1 MTTENFEL
9 LDAVEQYYGS
19 GSDQWLEIAK
29 YGITSDKAE
38 SILSQV
44 PGVNIVKNS
53 NGKIRSYNFTTTEN
67 VISSAETAVNSN
79 ASPILKSFDVPAN
92 TGIETVTTPAGES
105 VAQMTFTSGVSQA
118 GNFVFGEILPAV
130 GAAAVGIT
138 LGKTIDKLLYEVNP
152 DFWDEHNMTSLN
164 PDTWNDITDNDTL
177 EGRIFNTVFGLNPDD
192 GKTQAY
198 LDENAFAYMALY
210 LQNKG
215 LFEEG
220 KTVSEE
226 LKINDH
232 ITIPANLERID
243 GTTHKFKNNRLECVD
258 GILGTYNG
266 KYIRNYNH
274 TENSNVRNTI
284 VRVDYDLCFI
294 MSSNDSN
301 INKSGWGTYYFSPN
315 DPTSPSGGI
324 GSSLAQ
330 ETTIDNK
337 TVIYQTNYI
346 IGAYANGYIDKCN
359 LFINPVT
366 VKKNELP
373 YIAWALWY
381 GSWHTES
388 LIDGVGTQDGAKTPD
403 LSEVNTVDEALAKLK
418 EQYPELFENAI
429 NQDVVQPDGST
440 ITYTYVPVSMPELDP
455 SGNPIC
461 STSTQAIPNDDP
473 DTAPDSILDTITGSI
488 EKDPTINPPDTGKG
502 NTPAVVTPTGSASA
516 LYAIY
521 NPTIEQINS
530 FGSWLWSSDFVEQIK
545 KLFND
550 PMQAIIG
557 LHKVYATPAT
567 NGTQNIKV
575 GYLDSGVSANVV
587 SNQYTTIDCGTVSLS
602 EYFYNVFD
610 YAPYTDINLYL
621 PFIGIVGIDV
631 ADVMRSSIH
640 IIYHVDVLSGACLA
654 EVKVIRD
661 SAGGTLYQYTGNA
674 SVTLPISS
682 GSYMGIISSIAGI
695 AGGIAGTIA
704 SGGSA
709 LPLLA
714 SSAGSL
720 LNARTKVEHSGGF
733 SGNAGAMGSKIP
745 YLIISRPQ
753 IDLANKFEKYIG
765 YPANITPTLD
775 SCSGF
780 VNVLECHLE
789 NINATDSELN
799 EIESLLKGG
808 IIV

>member
-1 MTTENFEL
+1 MTSYQQL
-9 LDAVEQYYGS
+9 LDAVEKYYGS
-19 GSDQWLEIAK
+19 GSDQWAEIAK
-29 YGITSDKAE
+29 YGIGSEDAE

-53 NGKIRSYNFTTTEN
+53 NGKIRSYNFSATEN
-67 VISSAETAVNSN
+67 IASSTEQAVNSN
-79 ASPILKSFDVPAN
+79 APAVLKSFNVPAN
-92 TGIETVTTPAGES
+92 TGLETVTTPAGET
-105 VAQMTFTSGVSQA
+105 VKHMTFKSGMSQA
-118 GNFVFGEILPAV
+118 GNFVFGEVAPAL
-130 GAAAVGIT
+130 AATAAGIT
-138 LGKTIDKLLYEVNP
+138 LGKTVDKLLYSANP
-152 DFWDEHNMTSLN
+152 DFWDEHGMGTLD
-164 PDTWNDITDNDTL
+164 PDTWGNLIGTDTTGGKIL
-177 EGRIFNTVFGLNPDD
+177 NTILGTTPD

-198 LDENAFAYMALY
+198 MDENALAYMALY
-210 LQNKG
+210 LQQKG
-215 LFEEG
+215 VFDPSETKIYENDDIKTLGLSSEINFPIKLSPSLCQSYKKNFNPSDPNYERTMIFSTTAQKVAIFEQ
-220 KTVSEE
+220 S
-226 LKINDH
+226 
-232 ITIPANLERID
+232 
-243 GTTHKFKNNRLECVD
+243 
-258 GILGTYNG
+258 
-266 KYIRNYNH
+266 
-274 TENSNVRNTI
+274 ENSYSGSIIAVSTNPDDTYG
-284 VRVDYDLCFI
+284 YD
-294 MSSNDSN
+294 N
-301 INKSGWGTYYFSPN
+301 SPN
-315 DPTSPSGGI
+315 GFLTPIPDETKYKFQKETLKNKTFYSGVI
-324 GSSLAQ
+324 GSSIVGAVVGKLN
-330 ETTIDNK
+330 TLKNK
-337 TVIYQTNYI
+337 NFNAWNNSTQL
-346 IGAYANGYIDKCN
+346 AYAILYGDS
-359 LFINPVT
+359 VT
-366 VKKNELP
+366 TGN
-373 YIAWALWY
+373 
-381 GSWHTES
+381 
-388 LIDGVGTQDGAKTPD
+388 IDGIGTQDNAKTPD
-403 LSEVNTVDEALAKLK
+403 LSGANTVDETLAKLK
-418 EQYPELFENAI
+418 EQYPELFEKAI
-429 NQDVVQPDGST
+429 SQDVVQPDGST
-440 ITYTYVPVSMPELDP
+440 VTYTYVPVSMPELDP
-455 SGNPIC
+455 DGNPVS
-461 STSTQAIPNDDP
+461 STSTQNDP
-473 DTAPDSILDTITGSI
+473 QVNPETATQPLLDLITKI
-488 EKDPTINPPDTGKG
+488 MQKDPPINPPDTGGGK
-502 NTPAVVTPTGSASA
+502 TPVVVPPTGSASA

-521 NPTIEQINS
+521 NPTLEQINS
-530 FGSWLWSSDFVEQIK
+530 FGAWLWSDNFIEQIK

-567 NGTQNIKV
+567 SGSQHIKV

-621 PFIGIVGIDV
+621 PFIGIVGLDA

-682 GSYMGIISSIAGI
+682 GSYMGIVSSIAGI

-709 LPLLA
+709 LPLIA
-714 SSAGSL
+714 SSAGSI

-753 IDLANKFEKYIG
+753 VELANNFEKYIG
-765 YPANITPTLD
+765 YPTNITTTLE

-789 NINATDSELN
+789 NINATDSELS